1 MDREL
6 LQDMVDAVDGSL
18 AAAAETL
25 VSQGAPTLASVREA
39 AAAPSPEEAAVVDY
53 LSTTVLHP
61 IAGPLKLSE
70 EQCARVIDAFK
81 SAGFEPAKCANHS
94 QTSATFNGL
103 L

>member
-1 MDREL
+1 MGREL

-18 AAAAETL
+18 ATAAETL

-70 EQCARVIDAFK
+70 EQCAWVIDAFK
-81 SAGFEPAKCANHS
+81 SAGFEPAKCATPRHDIS
-94 QTSATFNGL
+94 TFNL
-103 L
+103 

>member
-6 LQDMVDAVDGSL
+6 LHDMVDAVDGSL
-18 AAAAETL
+18 AAAAE
-25 VSQGAPTLASVREA
+25 TLASVREA